1 MGSRK
6 AAARRRF
13 DRWAA
18 TYGRDRRS
26 RFHADPQ
33 RRALTAL
40 GLRADDRFL
49 DVGCGTG
56 AAVRAAAEVVDR
68 AVGVDLSPAMVD
80 RARELAGAS
89 PRAEFVVGDS
99 EQLPFA
105 SAEFTALLCTSSFH
119 HYPEPRRALAER
131 RGCSPPAGVSC
142 SATGRATACPPASP
156 TACCG
161 DSTAAM
167 SASTRPPSWSCRSAP
182 PALTTWA
189 SRDCGTAAMRSSAHA
204 DAGDEDAPRRSSRP
218 DLLAVAPTRRRQSLG
233 GAERRLV
240 TRRPAAP

>member
-26 RFHADPQ
+26 RFNADPQ

-40 GLRADDRFL
+40 DLRSDDRFL

-119 HYPEPRRALAER
+119 HYPEPRRALAEMAR
-131 RGCSPPAGVSC
+131 VL
-142 SATGRATACPPASP
+142 
-156 TACCG
+156 
-161 DSTAAM
+161 
-167 SASTRPPSWSCRSAP
+167 AP
-182 PALTTWA
+182 
-189 SRDCGTAAMRSSAHA
+189 
-204 DAGDEDAPRRSSRP
+204 
-218 DLLAVAPTRRRQSLG
+218 G
-233 GAERRLV
+233 GRLV
-240 TRRPAAP
+240 LGDGTGDRLPARIADRLLRRFDGGHVRLHTTPELVMQIRAAGFDDLGVQTLWDRGYAIVSARRCG